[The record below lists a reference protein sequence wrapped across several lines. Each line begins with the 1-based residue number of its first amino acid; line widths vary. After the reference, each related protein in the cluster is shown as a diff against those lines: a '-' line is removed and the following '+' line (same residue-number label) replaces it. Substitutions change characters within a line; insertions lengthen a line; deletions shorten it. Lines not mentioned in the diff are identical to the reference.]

1 MDGSTTREIKK
12 MENMLQSQ
20 NAAYLEN
27 RMIVNTSQVEAAKTE
42 ERHPASLKTEIKYS
56 GHYYII

>member
-1 MDGSTTREIKK
+1 
-12 MENMLQSQ
+12 MLQSQ